1 MKIRKAVLNDCED
14 IASLASRSW
23 NFAYKTLIPQHVQQ
37 TFLEKAYS
45 VKMLEQ
51 KLAASALFLTAHSD
65 KQQLLGFAQ
74 LTRTDKETELAAIYV
89 DPDALGKGVGTS
101 LFEEIV
107 ASLHPEERLVVYVE
121 EGNRRAEQF
130 YISQGFQL
138 VETFSETMFD
148 HTFHTVKMSRDESRY

>member
-1 MKIRKAVLNDCED
+1 MKIRKAALNDCED
-14 IASLASRSW
+14 IASLAVRSW
-23 NFAYKTLIPQHVQQ
+23 GFAYETLIPKHVQQ

-45 VKMLEQ
+45 FEMLEQ
-51 KLAASALFLTAHSD
+51 KLTTSALFLTAHSE

-74 LTRTDKETELAAIYV
+74 LIRTDKETELAAIYV

-101 LFEEIV
+101 LFQEIV
-107 ASLHPEERLVVYVE
+107 ANLHPEERLVVYVE
-121 EGNRRAEQF
+121 EGNCRAEQF
-130 YISQGFQL
+130 YITHGFQH